1 MTIDFNTVTVQLF
14 KQFTMRYKG
23 KTLFSKEAMPLR
35 RSVLL
40 AYLIIHRDQVS
51 SVSALSELFC
61 SHSKKPEGALRN
73 LIYRIRQALSDIWPE
88 DTFILSRPGGYQW
101 NPAIPLQVDTQ
112 TFDAL
117 YRRFKLSEDIDGR
130 IDLGLKLMELY
141 AGDFNKL
148 AQSRYEWVRQRSV
161 YFRLAMTEMLKVLA
175 NDLAARQHRADLE
188 SIALSAISNAY
199 IDESLHQA
207 IIRALLSCR
216 LFPQAVSYCQWL
228 IDFFRHTLEIEPS
241 PDTFKLQAEVIAAA
255 SPSAAPA
262 YHHSLETIMA
272 KLDAAS
278 ENSALYCE
286 YPVFKKIYTVVS
298 NADQV
303 PTSFFYLILITLKDA
318 SYFNN
323 GQNCHAA
330 MMVVKARLSHI
341 LCEDTVYTQCAD
353 NQFLILLPVQR
364 PEKAEQLARR
374 LCSHLDLDLGQ
385 TAYTLESQPLSRC
398 NPLPPPHI
406 LIRDSL
412 LSAKYYLR
420 FCNFFCFLKFFS
432 VFLINVIFL

>member
-1 MTIDFNTVTVQLF
+1 
-14 KQFTMRYKG
+14 
-23 KTLFSKEAMPLR
+23 
-35 RSVLL
+35 
-40 AYLIIHRDQVS
+40 
-51 SVSALSELFC
+51 
-61 SHSKKPEGALRN
+61 
-73 LIYRIRQALSDIWPE
+73 
-88 DTFILSRPGGYQW
+88 
-101 NPAIPLQVDTQ
+101 
-112 TFDAL
+112 
-117 YRRFKLSEDIDGR
+117 
-130 IDLGLKLMELY
+130 MELY

-303 PTSFFYLILITLKDA
+303 PTSFFYLI
-318 SYFNN
+318 F
-323 GQNCHAA
+323 
-330 MMVVKARLSHI
+330 RLNI
-341 LCEDTVYTQCAD
+341 E
-353 NQFLILLPVQR
+353 LL
-364 PEKAEQLARR
+364 
-374 LCSHLDLDLGQ
+374 H
-385 TAYTLESQPLSRC
+385 
-398 NPLPPPHI
+398 
-406 LIRDSL
+406 
-412 LSAKYYLR
+412 
-420 FCNFFCFLKFFS
+420 
-432 VFLINVIFL
+432 